1 MHRSMLSGLQLLY
14 LTPFFLQGLN
24 GVPEFK
30 TTEELIHSRVR
41 AVESPNKLSVVRAR
55 RLAYDVEFT
64 FGRRPRE
71 ERVQVRK
78 LAWAKESKSA
88 GGRRVVRP

>member
-1 MHRSMLSGLQLLY
+1 MLSGLQLLY

-24 GVPEFK
+24 GVPELK
-30 TTEELIHSRVR
+30 TIEELINSRIR
-41 AVESPNKLSVVRAR
+41 AVESPNKPSVVRAR

-71 ERVQVRK
+71 ERVEVAK
-78 LAWAKESKSA
+78 LAGAKESKSA
-88 GGRRVVRP
+88 GCIRVVRP